1 MVLHKMNIYVS
12 FCSCPSISSNSRS
25 RTEAMITLNI
35 FTLLMMVPVY
45 FPKMFQSL
53 PPTIFGVFVDPHS
66 WQYWLPPIILQF
78 SITKERA
85 RLKLKENKKEGKEGG
100 CEISCFAFSFS
111 TRKINFLHYSFAYFF
126 KKKNWLYFWLFVFN
140 GKPIIAP

>member
-100 CEISCFAFSFS
+100 CEISCFAFSVRLLVN
-111 TRKINFLHYSFAYFF
+111 RKWRLVDTHQYI
-126 KKKNWLYFWLFVFN
+126 FWLLDAKVWEKL
-140 GKPIIAP
+140 GSCCIK